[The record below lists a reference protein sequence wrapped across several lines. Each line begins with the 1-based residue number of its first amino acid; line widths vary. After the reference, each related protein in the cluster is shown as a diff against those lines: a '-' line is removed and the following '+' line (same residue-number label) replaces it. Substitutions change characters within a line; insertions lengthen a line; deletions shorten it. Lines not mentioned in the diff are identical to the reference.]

1 MRQGIGKENG
11 YACVNTCAHG
21 RMDGR
26 TDGEMAQQGGDTQIK
41 KGALRF
47 VFVRAPIYNVSAQSR
62 DPLRVAMYPDMLVRP
77 VK

>member
-1 MRQGIGKENG
+1 
-11 YACVNTCAHG
+11 
-21 RMDGR
+21 MDGR